1 MTQKGELTW
10 PRPQSWLGGGPGFGP
25 RGSDCRSYWLECILA
40 SRLCV
45 LLLSFSFSKMMSVLF
60 CFLFCED
67 KHKVFETLN
76 IMDTWR
82 FQFCEK
88 SDIFTPLGVPPPPT
102 LAAVALLKT
111 TLIFASLNC
120 SVASSPSGMEWAF
133 IRPQVHCPHTDVGHE
148 HPPKS
153 CLCVTLGSMAC
164 DLPERILWKRYVA
177 NVASHKLFS
186 LEAGSYWTCGKKKWL
201 RLWVGD

>member
-88 SDIFTPLGVPPPPT
+88 SDIFTPLGVPPPPDPGRCCPT
-102 LAAVALLKT
+102 ENNSHFCQSQLLRGLVT
-111 TLIFASLNC
+111 IWNGMGIH
-120 SVASSPSGMEWAF
+120 SPSSALPTHRCGPRA
-133 IRPQVHCPHTDVGHE
+133 PSQVMP
-148 HPPKS
+148 
-153 CLCVTLGSMAC
+153 LCHSGVNG
-164 DLPERILWKRYVA
+164 LWFARE
-177 NVASHKLFS
+177 NS
-186 LEAGSYWTCGKKKWL
+186 LEKVCG
-201 RLWVGD
+201 

>member
-40 SRLCV
+40 SQLCV

-88 SDIFTPLGVPPPPT
+88 SDIFTPLGVPPPRPWPLLPYWKQLSFLPVSTAPWPRHHLEWNGHSFALKCTAHTQMWATGT
-102 LAAVALLKT
+102 LPSHAFV
-111 TLIFASLNC
+111 SLWGQWLVIC
-120 SVASSPSGMEWAF
+120 QRGFSGKGMWLMWL
-133 IRPQVHCPHTDVGHE
+133 HTSFFPWRLGVIGLVVR
-148 HPPKS
+148 KS
-153 CLCVTLGSMAC
+153 G
-164 DLPERILWKRYVA
+164 
-177 NVASHKLFS
+177 
-186 LEAGSYWTCGKKKWL
+186 
-201 RLWVGD
+201 